1 MRWQSLVTGPAL
13 ACAIGSLASPLPAD
27 PQPAATIRAA
37 GRGAPYLFL
46 RDGQKIVTNYV
57 GGAPPGQSRPLTLAS
72 ADFDEDGMPDL
83 VSGYAAADGTG
94 VLSVHRGNVD
104 ALWPYGKAIRN
115 GEPPA
120 FHPDARVFTLPEA
133 PDVLGP
139 ATSMQTATGTSWRRT
154 LAVSRSTF
162 CGAMGM
168 ADSPKPSASTCPA
181 R

>member
-1 MRWQSLVTGPAL
+1 LVITSFI
-13 ACAIGSLASPLPAD
+13 CQ
-27 PQPAATIRAA
+27 QPAEGQPATIRAA
-37 GRGAPYLFL
+37 GRGAPHLFL
-46 RDGQKIVTNYV
+46 GDGHKVPTTYI
-57 GGAPPGQSRPLTLAS
+57 GMSLDSHAWPLALAS

-139 ATSMQTATGTSWRRT
+139 AISMPTATGTSWRRT